1 MAYPNIAG
9 TSVNLTDGNLRQVNN
24 INEPGVLIVGR
35 AESGPTSSVV
45 SVASVSDAANTYG
58 RSSDL
63 FKGMAEAAQ
72 GGSLNLL
79 GYRLAGVAPS
89 LTNLGS
95 EFVVISDGEDPPAL
109 TGGIAGTGFT
119 VVPALESAEAASV
132 YAVAY
137 QSSVNKR
144 DAALPGIADASAAV
158 NELVVLN
165 TQTGKVVFHG
175 TATQTFLDLGEVT
188 VTSDVFNNT
197 QTGLDVVTVTFATT
211 SDAPGVMTFF
221 ISGRTFN
228 VTVDSGKTAT
238 EIGASFVSAFNGT
251 DLDTVFTAVNAS
263 GTVTI
268 TANGN
273 VSSDGVLRYP
283 TGHPQAGRPA
293 RPVVYNFDKG
303 LVGATTVTVNKTAG
317 PEAFDVGWLPLYI
330 EDPMST
336 ISGGGFVTLSQ
347 VPLVYDA
354 FNTVYTNV
362 NSDAFAPKATIFTP
376 GETMASTSYM
386 KLYEKLDE
394 AYSLLSFR
402 SFDLVVPQ
410 GIKLDAGNVAELS
423 PAQITELD
431 LASLTDY
438 PPVGGNTDVL
448 GKLAKVLNPDGFT
461 YTYYWDTNNDGFAE
475 VASNGVP
482 GGAPAG
488 LIFHEVSFA
497 HQLAL
502 FCYKTS
508 EDFNFCHGMLATS
521 VPRTLD
527 PRTIRTWAGKSPGSV
542 YDARLE
548 KYIIPSGSNGNG
560 LLGHK
565 LVGGRSDFYFGIRR
579 PGIPLLVDETFG
591 SISDPEKLVTDSN
604 GVVVDLAKYISVVA
618 AFGNLRN
625 DYNSVRGGYTTNLAS
640 WYAGKVSTLAPSNA
654 PTNKPASNVGMIYEI
669 DPRIVDEF
677 AGNRVV
683 CLFKKDGVPTIPDAP
698 TFAAEGSDYK
708 RLTTM
713 RIVHAVVK
721 GLRAAADPFLGEG
734 LSTQKRAALDTA
746 LQGVILENMGTNIT
760 NGNFTVKQTAA
771 ERVEGRMRLYVSLVP
786 IFELRKI
793 NVEISLSA
801 GE

>member
-35 AESGPTSSVV
+35 AESGPTSSIV
-45 SVASVSDAANTYG
+45 SVASISDAANIYG
-58 RSSDL
+58 RGSDI

-79 GYRLAGVAPS
+79 GYRLAGVAPV
-89 LTNLGS
+89 LKNLGS
-95 EFVVISDGEDPPAL
+95 EADSTTG
-109 TGGIAGTGFT
+109 GGIAGTGFT

-137 QSSVNKR
+137 QSSVNR
-144 DAALPGIADASAAV
+144 NPDGGNADESAAV
-158 NELVVLN
+158 NELMVLN

-188 VTSDVFNNT
+188 VTSAAFNNT
-197 QTGLDVVTVTFATT
+197 SVTTLDSVAIIFADNATANGT
-211 SDAPGVMTFF
+211 MTFV
-221 ISGRTFN
+221 ISGRTFTVS
-228 VTVDSGKTAT
+228 VTSGDTPGSIATKFETAFL
-238 EIGASFVSAFNGT
+238 AT
-251 DLDTVFTAVNAS
+251 DLDDVFTAGVS
-263 GTVTI
+263 VGTVTI
-268 TANGN
+268 TANKA
-273 VSSDGVLRYP
+273 VSTDGVLRYP
-283 TGHPQAGRPA
+283 PGHPQAGRPA
-293 RPVVYNFDKG
+293 RPVVYRVDKG
-303 LVGATTVTVNKTAG
+303 TVGTTTVTVNKTNG
-317 PEAFDVGWLPLYI
+317 PKAFDVGWLPLYV
-330 EDPMST
+330 EDPLST
-336 ISGGGFVTLSQ
+336 INGGGFITLSEI
-347 VPLVYDA
+347 PLLYDA
-354 FNTVYTNV
+354 FNTIYDQVGAAT
-362 NSDAFAPKATIFTP
+362 FAPKADIFTV
-376 GETMASTSYM
+376 GQTMASTSNM

-402 SFDLVVPQ
+402 SFDFVVPQ
-410 GIKLDAGNVAELS
+410 GIKLDVTNVADLSAPQITALGLDTLATYPSVGS
-423 PAQITELD
+423 PA
-431 LASLTDY
+431 
-438 PPVGGNTDVL
+438 DVL
-448 GKLAKVLNPDGFT
+448 GRVAKVLNADGFT
-461 YTYYWDTNNDGFAE
+461 YTYYWDTDNDGAADL
-475 VASNGVP
+475 ASNGVP

-488 LIFHEVSFA
+488 LIFNEVSFA

-508 EDFNFCHGMLATS
+508 EDFNFCHGFLSTS
-521 VPRTLD
+521 IPRTLD

-542 YDARLE
+542 YDGRLE

-565 LVGGRSDFYFGIRR
+565 LVGGNSNFYFGFRR
-579 PGIPLLVDETFG
+579 PGIPLTVDESFG
-591 SISDPEKLVTDSN
+591 SMSNPDKLISDSN

-625 DYNSVRGGYTTNLAS
+625 EYNSVRGGYTTNLAS

-654 PTNKPASNVGMIYEI
+654 PTNKTATNVGMIYEI

-713 RIVHAVVK
+713 RIVHTVVK
-721 GLRAAADPFLGEG
+721 ELRSAADPFLGEG

-746 LQGVILENMGTNIT
+746 LQGVILQNMGTNLT

>member
-35 AESGPTSSVV
+35 AETGPTSSIV
-45 SVASVSDAANTYG
+45 SVASISDGANIYG
-58 RSSDL
+58 RQSDL
-63 FKGMAEAAQ
+63 FKGIAEAAQ
-72 GGSLNLL
+72 GGSLNIL
-79 GYRLAGVAPS
+79 GYRLSGVAPV
-89 LTNLGS
+89 LKNLGS
-95 EFVVISDGEDPPAL
+95 EADSS
-109 TGGIAGTGFT
+109 TGGGVAGTGFT
-119 VVPALESAEAASV
+119 VVPALESAEAASI

-137 QSSVNKR
+137 QSSVNRKGTGTGAA
-144 DAALPGIADASAAV
+144 DAAAAV
-158 NELVVLN
+158 NELMVLN
-165 TQTGKVVFHG
+165 TQTGRVVFHG
-175 TATQTFLDLGEVT
+175 NATQTFLDLGEVT
-188 VTSDVFNNT
+188 VTSDAFNNT
-197 QTGLDVVTVTFATT
+197 ATT
-211 SDAPGVMTFF
+211 LDSLTLTFPSGVGTYGGTLTFV
-221 ISGRTFN
+221 ISGRTF
-228 VTVDSGKTAT
+228 TVSAIAGAAAGGTA
-238 EIGASFVSAFNGT
+238 ASFKSAFDGT
-251 DLDTVFTAVNAS
+251 DLNDVFTAAHTTGSDV
-263 GTVTI
+263 VTI

-283 TGHPQAGRPA
+283 VGHPQAGRPA
-293 RPVVYNFDKG
+293 RPVVYSVTFAASG
-303 LVGATTVTVNKTAG
+303 TGTTEPIPAIIKPNG
-317 PEAFDVGWLPLYI
+317 PEAFDVGWLPVYV
-330 EDPMST
+330 EDPLST
-336 ISGGGFVTLSQ
+336 INGGGFIALSQ
-347 VPLVYDA
+347 VPAFYDVL
-354 FNTVYTNV
+354 NTVYGTV
-362 NSDAFAPKATIFTP
+362 GGTEVVLKTDIFTA
-376 GETMASTSYM
+376 GQTMASTSYM

-402 SFDLVVPQ
+402 SFDFVVPQ
-410 GIKLDAGNVAELS
+410 GIKLDVTNVADLESGEVTSLG
-423 PAQITELD
+423 
-431 LASLTDY
+431 LASLTTY
-438 PPVGGNTDVL
+438 PEVGSPKDVL
-448 GKLAKVLNPDGFT
+448 GRLAKVLNPDGFT
-461 YTYYWDTNNDGFAE
+461 YTYYWDTDNDGVAE
-475 VASNGVP
+475 VASNGLP

-488 LIFHEVSFA
+488 LIFTEVNFA

-508 EDFNFCHGMLATS
+508 EDFNFCHGFLATS
-521 VPRTLD
+521 VPKTLD

-548 KYIIPSGSNGNG
+548 RYIVPSGSNGNG

-565 LVGGRSDFYFGIRR
+565 LVGGRSDFYFGFRR
-579 PGIPLLVDETFG
+579 PGIPLTVDEKFG
-591 SISDPEKLVTDSN
+591 TMSDPDKLVTDSN
-604 GVVVDLAKYISVVA
+604 GVVVDLAKYISVVS

-625 DYNSVRGGYTTNLAS
+625 EYNSVRGGYTTNLAS

-654 PTNKPASNVGMIYEI
+654 PTNKIASNVGMIYEI

-698 TFAAEGSDYK
+698 TFATEGSDYK

-713 RIVHAVVK
+713 RIVHTVVK
-721 GLRAAADPFLGEG
+721 ELRAAADPFLGEG

-746 LQGVILENMGTNIT
+746 LQGVILQNMGVNLT

>member
-9 TSVNLTDGNLRQVNN
+9 TSVNLTDGNLRQVSN

-35 AESGPTSSVV
+35 AESGPTSSIV
-45 SVASVSDAANTYG
+45 SVASISDAANIYG
-58 RSSDL
+58 RGSDI

-79 GYRLAGVAPS
+79 GYRLAGVAPV
-89 LTNLGS
+89 LKNLGS
-95 EFVVISDGEDPPAL
+95 EATEAG
-109 TGGIAGTGFT
+109 GGIAGTGFT

-137 QSSVNKR
+137 QSSVNR
-144 DAALPGIADASAAV
+144 NSATTGNANASAPV
-158 NELVVLN
+158 NELMVLN

-188 VTSDVFNNT
+188 VTSAAFNNT
-197 QTGLDVVTVTFATT
+197 DVTLDAVTITFANTAVVGGT
-211 SDAPGVMTFF
+211 LTFT
-221 ISGRTFN
+221 ISGRVISVAVAGGALPATIATDF
-228 VTVDSGKTAT
+228 VT
-238 EIGASFVSAFNGT
+238 AFNNNT
-251 DLDTVFTAVNAS
+251 DLDTVFTAEAA
-263 GTVTI
+263 GATVTI
-268 TANGN
+268 TANKA

-283 TGHPQAGRPA
+283 LGHPQAGRPA
-293 RPVVYNFDKG
+293 RPVVYS
-303 LVGATTVTVNKTAG
+303 VSMGAVTVTTVTVNKTSG
-317 PEAFDVGWLPLYI
+317 PEAFDVGWLPLYV
-330 EDPMST
+330 EDPQST
-336 ISGGGFVTLSQ
+336 INGGGFVTLSEI
-347 VPLVYDA
+347 PLVYDV
-354 FNTVYTNV
+354 FNTVYDQV
-362 NSDAFAPKATIFTP
+362 SSVAFAPKADIFTV
-376 GETMASTSYM
+376 GQTMASTSNM

-402 SFDLVVPQ
+402 SFDFVVPQ
-410 GIKLDAGNVAELS
+410 GIKLDVTNVADLS
-423 PAQITELD
+423 APQITALGLD
-431 LASLTDY
+431 TLATY
-438 PPVGGNTDVL
+438 PPVGSPADVL
-448 GKLAKVLNPDGFT
+448 GRVAKVLNADGFT
-461 YTYYWDTNNDGFAE
+461 YTYYWDTDNDGAAD
-475 VASNGVP
+475 VASNGLP

-488 LIFHEVSFA
+488 LIFNEVSFA

-508 EDFNFCHGMLATS
+508 EDFNFCHGFLSTS
-521 VPRTLD
+521 IPRTLD

-542 YDARLE
+542 YDGRVE

-565 LVGGRSDFYFGIRR
+565 LVGGNSNFYFGFRR
-579 PGIPLLVDETFG
+579 PGIPLTVDENFG
-591 SISDPEKLVTDSN
+591 SMSNPDKLISDSN

-625 DYNSVRGGYTTNLAS
+625 EYNSVRGGYTTNLAS

-654 PTNKPASNVGMIYEI
+654 PTNKTATNVGMIYEI

-713 RIVHAVVK
+713 RIVHTVVK
-721 GLRAAADPFLGEG
+721 ELRSAADPFLGEG

-746 LQGVILENMGTNIT
+746 LQGVILQNMGTNLT